1 MPPSEGH
8 VKDATDH
15 KYDFLRPVA
24 LMCISLPNSQSL
36 VHWFRLWFY
45 ITARCNLSPCKT
57 AKEKINFSLDR
68 GLPLQQVSY
77 IEVWIRSHKPL
88 WQIENVNMLES
99 IMCLE
104 QLHKTQENLSFF
116 VNFFLLVSWL
126 RNIFHNQQ
134 WHRQHHIKYKHCLF
148 LCLTLGRLCW
158 HFYLSTR
165 RVKIWKLPLF
175 ESRSQQKTKSSK
187 CI

>member
-15 KYDFLRPVA
+15 KYDFLRPIA

-45 ITARCNLSPCKT
+45 TTARCNLSSCKT

-68 GLPLQQVSY
+68 GLPLQQGFY

-116 VNFFLLVSWL
+116 VNFFSPCVLVE
-126 RNIFHNQQ
+126 
-134 WHRQHHIKYKHCLF
+134 KYFPQPTVTRTTPHQVQA
-148 LCLTLGRLCW
+148 
-158 HFYLSTR
+158 LS
-165 RVKIWKLPLF
+165 IPLF
-175 ESRSQQKTKSSK
+175 NSGKIMLTFLSVNETSQDLKATIVWVKKSAEN
-187 CI
+187 